1 MKKFTANILL
11 ILLSILIGF
20 SVHSSVYAADDA
32 KVEIWS
38 YSLNERIEHIRKALC
53 EEAMKPENY
62 VYAIR
67 YSG

>member
-1 MKKFTANILL
+1 MKKFTANLLL

-38 YSLNERIEHIRKALC
+38 YSLNERIEHRSIL
-53 EEAMKPENY
+53 
-62 VYAIR
+62 
-67 YSG
+67 

>member
-1 MKKFTANILL
+1 MKKFTANLLL

-38 YSLNERIEHIRKALC
+38 YSLNERIEHRLERVILISELC
-53 EEAMKPENY
+53 LHHQ
-62 VYAIR
+62 I
-67 YSG
+67 